1 MTGRN
6 NYQNGLN
13 MVSIIIPSKNEK
25 YLEKTIRSVLE
36 NATGE
41 IEVLP
46 VLDGYE
52 PPEIILD
59 PRVHYVRVNSVGMRA
74 AINAA
79 AAVAKGEY
87 LMKLDAHCMVA
98 KGFDQALSADCEEN
112 WVVIPRRYRLDPD
125 NWCINQEKEAV
136 DYEHFIYPRKFN
148 PISLHGWR
156 WQERGA
162 ARKDILIDD
171 NLTFQG
177 SCWFMTKKHFE
188 RNGFLQVEGYNGLPQ
203 QEAEEIG
210 LTTWLSGGRVVVNK
224 KTWYAHHRKPSG
236 TRGYFISLKAQ
247 RDCYEYS
254 YNHWVHDNKEGFINL
269 IDRFM
274 PIHGWPTDWKEKIY
288 PRE

>member
-1 MTGRN
+1 
-6 NYQNGLN
+6 
-13 MVSIIIPSKNEK
+13 MVSIIIPSRKEQ

-52 PPEIILD
+52 PPEIIDD
-59 PRVHYVRVNSVGMRA
+59 PRVHYVRTNSVGMRG

-79 AAVAKGEY
+79 AVVSKGEY

-98 KGFDQALSADCEEN
+98 KGFDEVLSADCKDN
-112 WVVIPRRYRLDPD
+112 WVVIPRRFRLDP
-125 NWCINQEKEAV
+125 EKWSIIEEKGIV
-136 DYEHFIYPRKFN
+136 DYEHFIYPKKFS

-156 WQERGA
+156 WSERQE

-171 NLTFQG
+171 TLTFQG

-188 RNGFLQVEGYNGLPQ
+188 RNGFLQVEGYNGMPQ

-210 LTTWLSGGRVVVNK
+210 ITTWLGGGRVVVNK
-224 KTWYAHHRKPSG
+224 KTWYAHYRKPSNG
-236 TRGYFISLKAQ
+236 RGYFLDLGQ
-247 RDCYEYS
+247 TRGCYAYS
-254 YNHWVHDNKEGFINL
+254 YNHWVNEHKEGFIKL
-269 IDRFM
+269 IESFW
-274 PIHGWPTDWKEKIY
+274 PISGWPDNWKEQLWS
-288 PRE
+288 R